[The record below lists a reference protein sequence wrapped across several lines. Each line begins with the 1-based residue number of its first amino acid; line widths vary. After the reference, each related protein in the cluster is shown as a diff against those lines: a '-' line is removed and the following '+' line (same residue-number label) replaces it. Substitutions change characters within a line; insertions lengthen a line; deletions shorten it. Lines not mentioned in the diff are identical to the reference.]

1 MGSGR
6 WDSRSY
12 GDYTSTISTKSARE
26 IFRTSGIK
34 KDMDPKFIKVRE
46 SRDSEDN
53 PLSTAVIVALDV
65 TGSMGIIAERIAKEG
80 LGTLVQGIYDR
91 KPVSDPHVMI
101 MGVGD
106 IFHDRS
112 PLQATQFEADIR
124 IAEQLKDIYLE
135 GGGGG
140 NAFESYDLPWYFAA
154 RKTSIDCFEKR
165 GKKGYIFTIGDEL
178 PPQQMASANM
188 LKDVLGGSEEASL
201 TSLEAL
207 AEAQEKYEV
216 FHVIVEQGNY
226 ASRSLNRVVKEWS
239 DILGARAIRL
249 SDYNYIAEVILS
261 VIAVAEGADPDT
273 VITSWEDKNI
283 KKVVKHALY
292 GGRKQ

>member
-12 GDYTSTISTKSARE
+12 GDYTSTIRSKSARE
-26 IFRTSGIK
+26 IFRNSGIK

-65 TGSMGIIAERIAKEG
+65 TGSMGIIAEKIAKEG

-106 IFHDRS
+106 IFSDS
-112 PLQATQFEADIR
+112 APLQATQFEADIR

-140 NAFESYDLPWYFAA
+140 NSFESYDLPWYFAA

-165 GKKGYIFTIGDEL
+165 GKKGYLFTIGDEL
-178 PPQQMASANM
+178 PPQKMADVTT
-188 LKDVLGGSEEASL
+188 LKEVLGGAEEASL

-216 FHVIVEQGNY
+216 FHVIVEQGDF
-226 ASRSLNRVVKEWS
+226 ASRARQKVFKEWS
-239 DILGARAIRL
+239 DVLGARAIKL
-249 SDYNYIAEVILS
+249 SNYNYIAEVILS
-261 VIAVAEGADPDT
+261 VIAVAEGADPDV
-273 VITSWEDKNI
+273 VITSWEDKKI
-283 KKVVKHALY
+283 KGAVKYALY
-292 GGRKQ
+292 GGLE